1 MRLRIRQALD
11 AAIVTAYQAHARR
24 RERVAIKAAMRE
36 VPPEEFGE
44 CRLCGFTHSW
54 PLERTV
60 CEVCGGLVCRGEPVC
75 ACGDGGGIRCYAGP
89 TENAPATRERPGARP
104 TAQGG

>member
-1 MRLRIRQALD
+1 MS
-11 AAIVTAYQAHARR
+11 TYQAHARR

-44 CRLCGFTHSW
+44 CELCGFTHSW

-60 CEVCGGLVCRGEPVC
+60 CPVCGGDVCRGEPVC
-75 ACGDGGGIRCYAGP
+75 GCGDGGGIRCYDGHAEGP
-89 TENAPATRERPGARP
+89 QMPWQAFRPRGEHTSDLTGGKPA
-104 TAQGG
+104 